1 MIRTKRYE
9 IVLALNQAMCKCY
22 NKYNDLQVLLVTTI
36 YMEDPGHFYYE
47 QTLITN
53 SEGYA
58 KIDDKFCKE
67 FSSISVVLG

>member
-1 MIRTKRYE
+1 
-9 IVLALNQAMCKCY
+9 
-22 NKYNDLQVLLVTTI
+22 
-36 YMEDPGHFYYE
+36 MEDPGHFYYE

>member
-1 MIRTKRYE
+1 M
-9 IVLALNQAMCKCY
+9 
-22 NKYNDLQVLLVTTI
+22 QVLLVATI
-36 YMEDPGHFYYE
+36 YMEDAGHFYYE